1 MGAERNNPV
10 SAASHRARLKL
21 LHLLELLHLE
31 ADGTLDTA
39 GQAALAQLET
49 DPSGLPV
56 TQWRQQLARTVTL
69 LQGLPRPER
78 PGSVAALVVS
88 EIQGGRWLGAPAPVM
103 PAPAMPVPAMPVSVA
118 RVVAT
123 DVSLDCYL
131 RAPPLPEGVS
141 VAAAVARDVS
151 VQVALSRVPPIPGS
165 VAALV
170 AAEVSSSVPLIRT
183 PIEWP
188 TKPLGPSG
196 ASRRETGS
204 GRGVG
209 RSVVFRSVDE
219 TNGIRMTTLARPPAR
234 AGHPVPPAPAPAARM
249 AARMAGEAASERTPA
264 VKTEPGLGP
273 SGASGLPPLAP
284 AFPAGPAFLTGAGP
298 FNPPDRPLRH
308 HPAPLFLVASMMVA
322 LTLMGVTSVW
332 PNLAAGAEVARA
344 LLAQVSPVALAGL
357 GLLLV
362 TSVLVSLRPGPL
374 TQRVGAGAF
383 ALSAALTL
391 PTLYGTLSHGNV
403 TFGKDLQVS
412 GPVRGNVINVGGS
425 VHLRPDAQVQGE
437 VVALLGDVHRDA
449 GAQVSGRVNALL
461 GHAPDDHAPHDDAP
475 HDWAALQTG
484 VPQRL
489 AAVTAAAFRPVLG
502 WLGSAAWPQVFV
514 TLTGGV
520 LLLLFV
526 SGLAPMLA
534 RRQRSAPVRTLAL
547 GVLALSALLGPA
559 CGLTLAG
566 LLGPALIALALTA
579 LLIALGLSVSAYDVG
594 RALALRVRL
603 PVPDAVGAFIGL
615 SAVAA
620 TLSVPPLAF
629 ALALVGGTWGAGTL
643 LLTRGRPERLD
654 LTQAA

>member
-1 MGAERNNPV
+1 MGAERHNPA
-10 SAASHRARLKL
+10 SAASHRAWLD
-21 LHLLELLHLE
+21 LLHLE
-31 ADGTLDTA
+31 ADGTLDAA
-39 GQAALAQLET
+39 GQATLAQLET
-49 DPSGLPV
+49 DPSGIPV
-56 TQWRQQLARTVTL
+56 TQWRRQLALGVRLV
-69 LQGLPRPER
+69 QGLPRPVL
-78 PGSVAALVVS
+78 PGSVAARVVS
-88 EIQGGRWLGAPAPVM
+88 EIQGSMWLGAP
-103 PAPAMPVPAMPVSVA
+103 VPSMPVSVA

-123 DVSLDCYL
+123 NVSLDCHL
-131 RAPPLPEGVS
+131 TAPPLPEGMS

-151 VQVALSRVPPIPGS
+151 VQAALSRVPPLPGS

-170 AAEVSSSVPLIRT
+170 AGEVSSSLR
-183 PIEWP
+183 
-188 TKPLGPSG
+188 LGAAAP
-196 ASRRETGS
+196 
-204 GRGVG
+204 
-209 RSVVFRSVDE
+209 
-219 TNGIRMTTLARPPAR
+219 
-234 AGHPVPPAPAPAARM
+234 PPAPGSLGSSGSVAALLAARI
-249 AARMAGEAASERTPA
+249 AREAASGRTPSTQ
-264 VKTEPGLGP
+264 KEPNLGQPGSSGFIPAGAALP
-273 SGASGLPPLAP
+273 S
-284 AFPAGPAFLTGAGP
+284 PAGPAFLTGTEP

-308 HPAPLFLVASMMVA
+308 NPAPLFMVVSMLVA

-332 PNLAAGAEVARA
+332 PNLAAGAVVAQA

-357 GLLLV
+357 ALLLV
-362 TSVLVSLRPGPL
+362 TSALVSWRPGPVA
-374 TQRVGAGAF
+374 QRVGAGAF

-391 PTLYGTLSHGNV
+391 PTLYGVVSHGSV
-403 TFGKDLQVS
+403 TFGQDLQVS

-425 VHLRPDAQVQGE
+425 VYLRPGAQVKGE
-437 VVALLGDVHRDA
+437 VIALLGDVHRDA

-461 GHAPDDHAPHDDAP
+461 GHAPDDR
-475 HDWAALQTG
+475 AALQTG
-484 VPQRL
+484 VPQGL

-514 TLTGGV
+514 TLTGGA

-534 RRQRSAPVRTLAL
+534 RRQRYAPVRTLAL

-629 ALALVGGTWGAGTL
+629 ALALVGGAWGAGTL
-643 LLTRGRPERLD
+643 LLTRGRPD
-654 LTQAA
+654 LLEVAQAA